1 MIFDPREEY
10 AAGAMM
16 RYSIECSQVLATQ
29 HLGGIGFAAFG
40 GRETVETF
48 DPITSNYYEHTLR
61 IKELLD
67 PDNLANMVFV

>member
-1 MIFDPREEY
+1 M
-10 AAGAMM
+10 
-16 RYSIECSQVLATQ
+16 LATQ

-61 IKELLD
+61 IKELFD